1 MGAEDKSE
9 KAYDKKADNYNN
21 TFDGSFITHKSNLLP
36 LKLFNII
43 GRQKPI

>member
-21 TFDGSFITHKSNLLP
+21 TLMEDLQKNSNRFYKM
-36 LKLFNII
+36 KLFYKKII
-43 GRQKPI
+43 SF